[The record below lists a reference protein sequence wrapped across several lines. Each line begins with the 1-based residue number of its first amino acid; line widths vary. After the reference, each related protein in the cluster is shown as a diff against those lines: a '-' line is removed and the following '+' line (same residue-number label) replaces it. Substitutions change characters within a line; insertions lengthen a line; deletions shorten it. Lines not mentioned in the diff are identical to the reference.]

1 MKRIPKTPVEFDYDL
16 WTTEDGKCMV
26 RVKITGEVTEV
37 DREVMKIL
45 RVEEKR
51 VRRSYG
57 TDDVYADEPS
67 DSTPTLLSLDAIPS
81 EEREASAWLM
91 DPSDF
96 TKETAFNAGVSD
108 FLKYLTANQQ
118 RVFIECFLKG
128 QSYKEYAEETTWH
141 LVTTKD
147 FVNVEYKG
155 EAIKRGGDDKPNK
168 NAYTGSVIKDKEN
181 LYHAFFTAYNED
193 IKINGKSV
201 QSVMQAVGT
210 DLEHLNTVEEFLFVS
225 DGKQY
230 EEFDWRDPFVY
241 WNEEDE
247 CYDMLLASR
256 IKGGGE
262 LRGGCIALCKSKDL
276 KQWTYEKP
284 FYAPGMYITMEC
296 PEIFKMGNYW
306 YLVFSTFSD
315 QFTTHYR
322 ISKSPNGPWEI
333 PEDDVFDT
341 RSDYAIKTASDGQ
354 RRFAFGW
361 IASKYGNKDFGP
373 WEWGGTMVFHEL
385 IQNPEDGTL
394 KVRVIPGVKEFYDEV
409 QDMKPAAGY
418 NSRITKTEKG
428 IHVISDTLGSGVYE
442 IPEDCFSIEMDVCV
456 KRGHEFGIA
465 LHVDSEM
472 EKGYFLRMNQ
482 RKKEVAWDMWPRSEK
497 GIYQWQIKGDVPY
510 QIETSRRL
518 PDADEYHLLIIR
530 EDDICI
536 VYINDEIVLSTRMYD
551 HKGGYA
557 GVYVV
562 QGEVE
567 LNNFVIKTRKER
579 D

>member
-1 MKRIPKTPVEFDYDL
+1 M
-16 WTTEDGKCMV
+16 
-26 RVKITGEVTEV
+26 
-37 DREVMKIL
+37 
-45 RVEEKR
+45 
-51 VRRSYG
+51 
-57 TDDVYADEPS
+57 
-67 DSTPTLLSLDAIPS
+67 
-81 EEREASAWLM
+81 
-91 DPSDF
+91 
-96 TKETAFNAGVSD
+96 
-108 FLKYLTANQQ
+108 
-118 RVFIECFLKG
+118 
-128 QSYKEYAEETTWH
+128 
-141 LVTTKD
+141 
-147 FVNVEYKG
+147 
-155 EAIKRGGDDKPNK
+155 
-168 NAYTGSVIKDKEN
+168 
-181 LYHAFFTAYNED
+181 
-193 IKINGKSV
+193 
-201 QSVMQAVGT
+201 
-210 DLEHLNTVEEFLFVS
+210 FVS

-409 QDMKPAAGY
+409 QDLKPAAGY

-497 GIYQWQIKGDVPY
+497 GIYQWQIKGDIPY

-518 PDADEYHLLIIR
+518 PDADEYHLLINYLPDHHALNNMDIQEKELYMSVLSFFRFHVWQNSRNLQNNLPFRFHRLLDIVHLHQYKTLLLLHPTNIFALTFETPEAQTLFTEVMKLPEKYRIVIHLFYYEDYTIR
-530 EDDICI
+530 EIAKI
-536 VYINDEIVLSTRMYD
+536 MNVTESNVKVRLTRGRRLLRNVLKEEWENDR
-551 HKGGYA
+551 
-557 GVYVV
+557 
-562 QGEVE
+562 
-567 LNNFVIKTRKER
+567 
-579 D
+579 

>member
-1 MKRIPKTPVEFDYDL
+1 MQIVQ
-16 WTTEDGKCMV
+16 
-26 RVKITGEVTEV
+26 
-37 DREVMKIL
+37 REVRMKKLLYRPKDAWVGDLIPYY
-45 RVEEKR
+45 ENGTF
-51 VRRSYG
+51 YG
-57 TDDVYADEPS
+57 YY
-67 DSTPTLLSLDAIPS
+67 LH
-81 EEREASAWLM
+81 
-91 DPSDF
+91 DPRIRD
-96 TKETAFNAGVSD
+96 
-108 FLKYLTANQQ
+108 
-118 RVFIECFLKG
+118 
-128 QSYKEYAEETTWH
+128 KEYAEETTWH

-409 QDMKPAAGY
+409 QDLKPAAGY

-465 LHVDSEM
+465 LSVMMFVSFYEFVPNELIEAAVVDGCSPLRTFIQIVFPLARNTVITIASM
-472 EKGYFLRMNQ
+472 YSILIWNDFIFANTFISDTSAKTVAMGLKDYVGAFGNVDWGSTFAAIAISILPPLVIYFALNKWVTAGMTMGATKG
-482 RKKEVAWDMWPRSEK
+482 
-497 GIYQWQIKGDVPY
+497 
-510 QIETSRRL
+510 
-518 PDADEYHLLIIR
+518 
-530 EDDICI
+530 
-536 VYINDEIVLSTRMYD
+536 
-551 HKGGYA
+551 
-557 GVYVV
+557 
-562 QGEVE
+562 
-567 LNNFVIKTRKER
+567 
-579 D
+579 

>member
-1 MKRIPKTPVEFDYDL
+1 MLQFKHKKNEKNVQIVQ
-16 WTTEDGKCMV
+16 
-26 RVKITGEVTEV
+26 
-37 DREVMKIL
+37 REVRMKKLLYRPRDAWVGDLIPYY
-45 RVEEKR
+45 ENGTF
-51 VRRSYG
+51 YG
-57 TDDVYADEPS
+57 YY
-67 DSTPTLLSLDAIPS
+67 LH
-81 EEREASAWLM
+81 
-91 DPSDF
+91 DPRIRD
-96 TKETAFNAGVSD
+96 
-108 FLKYLTANQQ
+108 
-118 RVFIECFLKG
+118 
-128 QSYKEYAEETTWH
+128 KEYAEETTWH

-409 QDMKPAAGY
+409 QDLKPAAGY

-428 IHVISDTLGSGVYE
+428 IHVISDTLGSGFYE